1 MKLVIAEKP
10 MLARDIARAIC
21 GKSVSETAKLPIY
34 GNDWCVVAC
43 AGHLLELVQPHE
55 LNENYTNWKID
66 DLPIFVK
73 NWPKRPS
80 KNKAH
85 LVNEIKKLLKQAD
98 CVINAGDPDDEGQ
111 LIVDEV
117 LEYCNNNKPVKRV
130 FVNDN
135 IEKNIRVAFNNLKDN
150 RECEAS
156 GKSAYARQMAD
167 MCFGVNETRLATVR
181 LGKLLSVGRVQTP
194 TLGLIVNRDLA
205 IEGHQK
211 QKFYELDF
219 LGTFSDGSGGIYKGI
234 IKFCPSK
241 SILGDE
247 KHVLD
252 NLILEN
258 VKNALQG
265 KSLPIDVKTSKKY
278 ENPPLPYNLTVLQS
292 DMSKKFKFSAKKTL
306 DITQSL
312 RDKYKA
318 ITYNRSDSQYLKNE
332 HYEQASSVLS
342 TALQNLN
349 MNINLDFSLKS
360 SAFNDENVT
369 AHHGII
375 PQDIKVD
382 VSSMTK
388 DEFYV
393 YHAIVVRYAMQFMK
407 PAEYD
412 VSSGVV
418 DVENGKL
425 KYEAKKLVSAGWKAK
440 NEKTEVEKK
449 ENEDVCSLVPAGN
462 YSLYLSDGNVVEKE
476 TAPPKRY
483 TEGTLISDM
492 SCIAKYVKDSEIKE
506 ILKKKDDGKKGENG
520 GIGTTATR
528 AAIIEKLKLRGYV
541 EESGGKLISTK
552 LGREFFKLLPDD
564 IKSADVTAKWWLMQQ
579 DVENG
584 SLDVNV
590 IQESVVSVFN
600 SHKNTAYNDDGVS
613 LLDSNI
619 VGKCPRCGKNVVVKN
634 KQYQCESN
642 KWKKNED
649 GSWSCE
655 NGCQFS
661 LNGYCGKHF
670 SVSQVKSLLEGKQ
683 ITLKGCVSKKK
694 PGKKFDCKIQLKED
708 GSLDVCFK

>member
-21 GKSVSETAKLPIY
+21 GKSVSESAKLPIY
-34 GNDWCVVAC
+34 GNGYCVVAC
-43 AGHLLELVQPHE
+43 AGHLLELLDPHE
-55 LNENYTNWKID
+55 LNEQYTNWRID

-80 KNKAH
+80 KGKVS
-85 LVNEIKKLLKQAD
+85 LVNEIKKLLKEAD

-117 LEYCNNNKPVKRV
+117 LEYCKNDKPVMRV

-135 IEKNIRVAFNNLKDN
+135 IEKNIKIAFQNLKDN
-150 RECEAS
+150 RECEGS
-156 GKSAYARQMAD
+156 GRAAYARQMAD
-167 MCFGVNETRLATVR
+167 MCFGVNETRLATIK
-181 LGKLLSVGRVQTP
+181 LEKLLSVGRVQTP

-205 IEGHQK
+205 IESHQK

-219 LGTFSDGSGGIYKGI
+219 LGTFSDGSGSIYKGI
-234 IKFCPSK
+234 VKFLPSK

-247 KHVLD
+247 KHILDANVLEEIK
-252 NLILEN
+252 NSLE
-258 VKNALQG
+258 G
-265 KSLPIDVKTSKKY
+265 KSLPFNVKVSKKY

-306 DITQSL
+306 DITQAL

-332 HYEQASSVLS
+332 HYEQASSVLA
-342 TALQNLN
+342 TAFQNLN
-349 MNINLDFSLKS
+349 IHMDLDFSLKS

-382 VSSMTK
+382 VPSMSK

-393 YHAIVVRYAMQFMK
+393 YHAIVVRYALQFMK

-418 DVENGKL
+418 DIENGKL
-425 KYEAKKLVSAGWKAK
+425 KYEARRMVDAGWKSYK
-440 NEKTEVEKK
+440 SNLVDEDDKEKD
-449 ENEDVCSLVPAGN
+449 NVCSLVPEGQF
-462 YSLYLSDGNVVEKE
+462 SVYLQDGNVAEKE
-476 TAPPKRY
+476 TTPPKRY
-483 TEGTLISDM
+483 TEGTLIADM
-492 SCIAKYVKDSEIKE
+492 SCIAKYVKDSKIKE

-528 AAIIEKLKLRGYV
+528 ASIIEKLKVRGFI
-541 EESGGKLISTK
+541 EEQKGKLISTK
-552 LGREFFKLLPDD
+552 LGREFYDLLPED
-564 IKSADVTAKWWLMQQ
+564 IKSADITAKWWLLQQ
-579 DVENG
+579 EVENG
-584 SLDVNV
+584 ASDVNR
-590 IQESVVSVFN
+590 IQESVVNVFN
-600 SHKNTAYNDDGVS
+600 SHKDTAYSNVS
-613 LLDSNI
+613 LVGSDV
-619 VGKCPRCGKNVVVKN
+619 VGKCPRCGKNVIVKG

-642 KWKKNED
+642 KWIKNDD
-649 GSWSCE
+649 GSWSCK

-670 SVSQVKSLLEGKQ
+670 SVSQVRTLLEGKQ
-683 ITLKGCVSKKK
+683 ITLKGCISKKK
-694 PGKKFDCKIQLKED
+694 PDKKFNCKIKLKEN
-708 GSLDVCFK
+708 GELDVCFK